1 MIRFLQQKDSPI
13 TKAIFIVIIG
23 VVSVG
28 MVIYLIP
35 GLTGMGAAPANT
47 YAVIYPHWYSK
58 LMASGVEVTQEQ
70 VEKAARQQM
79 TQQRYPDNATILGL
93 IERQVGQRLLQKQ
106 ILLAEAD
113 RLGIHVTN
121 DDVIQYLRNGP
132 PGQVIFPNGKY
143 IGDEQYANLIASRF
157 QISVAEFEEEV
168 RTDIVIH
175 RLESLI
181 TAGVTVSDQEVR
193 DEYRKNNIRIKF
205 DYAVISADDLRK
217 QINPPDSQLTD
228 FFSKNAARYAAAV
241 PEQRVITYFAFTLNQ
256 LPSGVQPPSQQEIQ
270 QYFNAHKADYSIPE
284 QARSRHI
291 LIQVA
296 GGADAQTAAAAKTK
310 AEGILKQ
317 IQGGANFAELA
328 QKYSDDPGSKD
339 QGGELGFVNKN
350 APMVPEFLHAI
361 FTQKVGE
368 AEVVKSQYG
377 YHIIQVEERQPAHSE
392 SLSDVQSTIQ
402 ATLMRQHAAQAET
415 SYAQLLASEALKNGL
430 EKTAAAHHL
439 ELVTTPPIG
448 VQGVIAALPDG
459 SKVIAQAFQSKQGD
473 PPQAAPTGEGYAI
486 FQVTGVAAAHAPKF
500 EDWKSHILDD
510 YRDQVLPP
518 LLSLATH
525 KLADKAKA
533 YNDLAKAAKEADATL
548 KTSELVGPS
557 DQVPDLGPVE
567 QAAPQL
573 FDLTVGQISGPIDAQ
588 RTGVVAKLVDKQE
601 PTADEMAKN
610 LDQMR
615 EQLLD
620 QRRQEAF
627 SVFLSSVMDDYKKQG
642 RIRVNAK
649 AQGAE
654 IPGL

>member
-1 MIRFLQQKDSPI
+1 MIRFLQTDNRL
-13 TKAIFIVIIG
+13 TKALMVVIIG
-23 VVSVG
+23 AASVSMVV
-28 MVIYLIP
+28 YLIP
-35 GLTGMGAAPANT
+35 GLTGVGAASANT

-58 LMASGVEVTQEQ
+58 FMSSGVEVTQER
-70 VEKAARQQM
+70 VEKTARQQM

-93 IERQVGQRLLQKQ
+93 IERQVGQRLLQQQ
-106 ILLAEAD
+106 ILLAEAE

-121 DDVIQYLRNGP
+121 DDVIQYLHNGP

-168 RTDIVIH
+168 RTDIVIR

-193 DEYRKNNIRIKF
+193 DEYRKNNIKIKF

-228 FFSKNAARYAAAV
+228 FFKKNAARYATAV

-270 QYFNAHKADYSIPE
+270 QYFNAHKADYSVPE

-296 GGADAQTAAAAKTK
+296 AGADAQTDAAAKAK

-328 QKYSDDPGSKD
+328 KKYSDDASKD
-339 QGGELGFVNKN
+339 DGGELGFYRRG
-350 APMVPEFLHAI
+350 ATVPEFEKALFSQKI
-361 FTQKVGE
+361 GDTQI
-368 AEVVKSQYG
+368 VKSKFG
-377 YHIIQVEERQPAHSE
+377 YHILQVEERQPEHSE

-402 ATLMRQHAAQAET
+402 ATLMRQHAAQVET

-439 ELVTTPPIG
+439 ELVTTPPVGI
-448 VQGVIAALPDG
+448 QGVIAALPDG

-486 FQVTGVAAAHAPKF
+486 FQVTGIAAAHAPKF

-533 YNDLAKAAKEADATL
+533 YNDLAKAAKEAGATL
-548 KTSELVGPS
+548 KTSDLVGPS
-557 DQVPDLGPVE
+557 DQVPDLGQVE

-620 QRRQEAF
+620 ERRQEAF
-627 SVFLSSVMDDYKKQG
+627 SVFLSSVMDDYKKKG